1 MAAVDLDANWSA
13 RLLAIYAS
21 RVRPAVV
28 FSMLDATVIA
38 LSMAAAL
45 LLRFDGHPPPGM
57 WPKAI
62 AFALA
67 AIVVFLAWG
76 RRLGVYGQ
84 VWSYASIREAG
95 QVLLTGVLATLTL
108 TVLSVAAAW
117 ASQTATDGGAGLGLF
132 QGEPMPRSVPMIGGI
147 LATGVLGLTR
157 YQSRL
162 FSRRRMDAPSTQTRV
177 LIVGAGEIGAWL
189 VHQFRETAA
198 VVPVGFVDD
207 APAKRHGRIGAVR
220 VLGDSSDI
228 ADLVQRHL
236 VDEVIVAIGTP
247 DPEHLRRVAA
257 AARSA
262 GAVVKTVPTV
272 SEILFKGMRPD
283 DLRSLETEQLLGRTS
298 VQTDLTH
305 VRDLIRGRTVLVTG
319 AGGSIGSEIARQVSA
334 AEPAR
339 LLVLDN
345 DETHLH
351 DLRPDLPDDVT
362 EYLLADIRDGS
373 RIRRLV
379 DLYRPS
385 VVFHAAAHKHVPIL
399 EQHPSEAV
407 QTNVLGTREL
417 LRACHDAE
425 VEHFILISTDK
436 AVAPSSVMGAS
447 KRVAELLVADMARQ
461 SGRHYVSV
469 RFGNVLGSRG
479 SVVPIFARQIRE
491 GGPVTITDP
500 RMTRY
505 FMTIPEATHLV
516 LQAAGLARGGE
527 ILMLA
532 MGDPVS
538 IVSLAEQMIRAS
550 GCIPGVDIE
559 IQVTG
564 TRPGEKLAEVLVDEQ
579 EAVSATAHPSILRI
593 ESHTPDGAILEGEID
608 MLADLGARGEEALS
622 GRLLMELAHLR
633 STGMSE
639 WTSSM
644 RLEESCG
651 TA

>member
-132 QGEPMPRSVPMIGGI
+132 QGEPMPRSVPLIGGI

-298 VQTDLTH
+298 VQTDLTTDA
-305 VRDLIRGRTVLVTG
+305 DLIRGRTVLVTG

-379 DLYRPS
+379 DHLPTVDRFSRRGAQARPDPR
-385 VVFHAAAHKHVPIL
+385 AAPVRGSPDERAGYSGTAACVP
-399 EQHPSEAV
+399 
-407 QTNVLGTREL
+407 R
-417 LRACHDAE
+417 
-425 VEHFILISTDK
+425 
-436 AVAPSSVMGAS
+436 
-447 KRVAELLVADMARQ
+447 
-461 SGRHYVSV
+461 
-469 RFGNVLGSRG
+469 SRG
-479 SVVPIFARQIRE
+479 RALHLDLHGQGGRSEQRDGRLQASGGALGCGHGSPVWAALRVRALRE
-491 GGPVTITDP
+491 RPGQPRERRPDLRSPDP
-500 RMTRY
+500 RGRSSDDHG
-505 FMTIPEATHLV
+505 PADDPLLHDDP
-516 LQAAGLARGGE
+516 G
-527 ILMLA
+527 
-532 MGDPVS
+532 GDPPRLAGGGAGS
-538 IVSLAEQMIRAS
+538 WRRDPDARHGRSSLHSSR
-550 GCIPGVDIE
+550 
-559 IQVTG
+559 
-564 TRPGEKLAEVLVDEQ
+564 
-579 EAVSATAHPSILRI
+579 
-593 ESHTPDGAILEGEID
+593 
-608 MLADLGARGEEALS
+608 
-622 GRLLMELAHLR
+622 LR
-633 STGMSE
+633 S
-639 WTSSM
+639 
-644 RLEESCG
+644 R
-651 TA
+651 